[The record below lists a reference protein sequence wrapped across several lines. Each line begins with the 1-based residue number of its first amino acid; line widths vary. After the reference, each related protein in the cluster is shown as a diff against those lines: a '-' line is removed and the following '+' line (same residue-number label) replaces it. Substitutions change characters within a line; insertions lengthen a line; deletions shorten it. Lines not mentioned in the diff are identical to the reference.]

1 MLQINQLSF
10 SYPNEAQDVL
20 TNIDFSLESGK
31 ILAIVGPSGCGK
43 TTLLKLI
50 YGLLTPSQGDI
61 KWHTE
66 VIPNP
71 KDVLVPGFSQMKFV
85 EQDFNLMPY
94 IKVYENMQQHI
105 LHLTEEEREPILKYW
120 LDFLKIQHIETKKAK
135 DLSGGQMQRVAIA
148 KAFIANAELL
158 LLDEPFSNLDTVTKS
173 YLVSDL
179 KRLIKTQS
187 ASAIVVV
194 HHPEDALEIADEV
207 LVLDKG
213 HIAQQD
219 TPQNV
224 YKKPKSKTV
233 ASLFGLANF
242 FTKEEANII
251 LNLDLENFHQIDD
264 YYLIRPHQLKVEN
277 IKTKYVALG
286 ELFLGY
292 TTIQE
297 IETSGKQIW
306 ITKT

>member
-1 MLQINQLSF
+1 MLQVNQLSF
-10 SYPNEAQDVL
+10 SYPNEVQDVL
-20 TNIDFSLESGK
+20 KNIDFSLESGK

-50 YGLLTPSQGDI
+50 YGLLAPSKGDI
-61 KWHTE
+61 KWNSE
-66 VIPNP
+66 AIPNP
-71 KDVLVPGFSQMKFV
+71 KDVLVPGFSKMKFV

-120 LDFLKIQHIETKKAK
+120 LDFLNIQHIETKKAK

-173 YLVSDL
+173 YLISDL
-179 KRLIKTQS
+179 KRIIKEKNT
-187 ASAIVVV
+187 SAIVVV

-213 HIAQQD
+213 QIAQQD

-224 YKKPKSKTV
+224 YIAPKSKTV

-242 FTKEEANII
+242 FTLSEAKNI
-251 LNLDLENFHQIDD
+251 LSLDLEHFSQVEKEI
-264 YYLIRPHQLKVEN
+264 LIRPNQLTADN
-277 IKTKYVALG
+277 LKTKFEVLS

-292 TTIQE
+292 STIQKVE
-297 IETSGKQIW
+297 ASGKHIW
-306 ITKT
+306 ITKS

>member
-1 MLQINQLSF
+1 
-10 SYPNEAQDVL
+10 
-20 TNIDFSLESGK
+20 
-31 ILAIVGPSGCGK
+31 
-43 TTLLKLI
+43 
-50 YGLLTPSQGDI
+50 
-61 KWHTE
+61 
-66 VIPNP
+66 
-71 KDVLVPGFSQMKFV
+71 
-85 EQDFNLMPY
+85 MPY

-179 KRLIKTQS
+179 KRLIKAQS

-251 LNLDLENFHQIDD
+251 LNLDLENFHQINDD
-264 YYLIRPHQLKVEN
+264 YLIRPHQLKVEN

-292 TTIQE
+292 TTIRE

-306 ITKT
+306 ITKA

>member
-1 MLQINQLSF
+1 MLKINQLSF
-10 SYPNEAQDVL
+10 SYPNESQSVL
-20 TNIDFSLESGK
+20 EDITFALEPGK

-50 YGLLTPSQGDI
+50 YGLLAPSSGVV
-61 KWHTE
+61 KWRSET
-66 VIPNP
+66 IPNP
-71 KDVLVPGFSQMKFV
+71 KDVLVPGYSKMKLV

-105 LHLTEEEREPILKYW
+105 LHLSEEEREPILEYW
-120 LDFLKIQHIETKKAK
+120 LDFLNIQHIETKKAK

-179 KRLIKTQS
+179 KHLIKSKGAT
-187 ASAIVVV
+187 AIVVV
-194 HHPEDALEIADEV
+194 HHPEDALEIADEI

-213 HIAQQD
+213 RIAQQD
-219 TPQNV
+219 SPHSIYDKPQ
-224 YKKPKSKTV
+224 SRTV
-233 ASLFGLANF
+233 ASIFGLANY
-242 FTKEEANII
+242 FTTEEAEGI
-251 LNLDLENFHQIDD
+251 LNFKLEDCHLIENN
-264 YYLIRPHQLKVEN
+264 YLIRPHHLTLEN
-277 IKTKYVALG
+277 IKPNHEVLS

-292 TTIQE
+292 STIQK
-297 IETSGKQIW
+297 IITMGKEIW

>member
-1 MLQINQLSF
+1 MLKVNQLGF
-10 SYPNEAQDVL
+10 SYPKEAHRVL
-20 TNIDFSLESGK
+20 DTIDFKLESGK

-50 YGLLTPSQGDI
+50 YGLLAPSKGVVE
-61 KWHTE
+61 WNRE

-71 KDVLVPGFSQMKFV
+71 KDVLVPGFKKMKLV

-120 LDFLKIQHIETKKAK
+120 LDFLNIKHIETKKAK

-148 KAFIANAELL
+148 KAFISNAELL

-173 YLVSDL
+173 YLVSDI
-179 KRLIKTQS
+179 KRLIKAQNAT
-187 ASAIVVV
+187 AIVVV
-194 HHPEDALEIADEV
+194 HHPEDALEIADEI
-207 LVLDKG
+207 LVLNKG
-213 HIAQQD
+213 EIAQRD
-219 TPQNV
+219 TPHKIYEEPN
-224 YKKPKSKTV
+224 SKIV

-242 FTKEEANII
+242 FTEDEANSI
-251 LNLDLENFHQIDD
+251 LNLDLRKKMKVEND
-264 YYLIRPHQLKVEN
+264 YLIRPHQLTSNE
-277 IKTKYVALG
+277 IKTEYKVIT
-286 ELFLGY
+286 ELFLGHS
-292 TTIQE
+292 TIQK
-297 IETSGKQIW
+297 IETSGKHIW

>member
-20 TNIDFSLESGK
+20 KNIDFSLESGK

-71 KDVLVPGFSQMKFV
+71 KDVLVPGFSKMKFV

-135 DLSGGQMQRVAIA
+135 DLSGGQMIKKRIPGEGKMYDFEGDTNEIKEKIRAI
-148 KAFIANAELL
+148 
-158 LLDEPFSNLDTVTKS
+158 
-173 YLVSDL
+173 VSDDM
-179 KRLIKTQS
+179 
-187 ASAIVVV
+187 A
-194 HHPEDALEIADEV
+194 
-207 LVLDKG
+207 
-213 HIAQQD
+213 
-219 TPQNV
+219 
-224 YKKPKSKTV
+224 
-233 ASLFGLANF
+233 
-242 FTKEEANII
+242 EEANWVFDSATQLFQQLMEIG
-251 LNLDLENFHQIDD
+251 LEHTLEPSDT
-264 YYLIRPHQLKVEN
+264 VSE
-277 IKTKYVALG
+277 
-286 ELFLGY
+286 
-292 TTIQE
+292 
-297 IETSGKQIW
+297 
-306 ITKT
+306 

>member
-1 MLQINQLSF
+1 MLKVNQLGF
-10 SYPNEAQDVL
+10 SYPKEAHGVL
-20 TNIDFSLESGK
+20 DTIDFKLESGK

-50 YGLLTPSQGDI
+50 YGLLAPSKGKVD
-61 KWHTE
+61 WNSE

-71 KDVLVPGFSQMKFV
+71 KDVLVPGFKKMKLV

-120 LDFLKIQHIETKKAK
+120 LDFLNIKHIETKKAK

-148 KAFIANAELL
+148 KAFIAEAELL

-173 YLVSDL
+173 YLVSDI
-179 KRLIKTQS
+179 KRLIKAQKST
-187 ASAIVVV
+187 AIVVV
-194 HHPEDALEIADEV
+194 HHPEDALEIADEI
-207 LVLDKG
+207 LVLNKG
-213 HIAQQD
+213 DIAQHD
-219 TPQNV
+219 TPHKV
-224 YKKPKSKTV
+224 YEEPNSKTV

-242 FTKEEANII
+242 FTEDEAKTVLNIDVK
-251 LNLDLENFHQIDD
+251 NKVKVENE
-264 YYLIRPHQLKVEN
+264 YLIRPHQLTSDN
-277 IKTKYVALG
+277 IKAEYKVMS

-292 TTIQE
+292 STIQK
-297 IETSGKQIW
+297 IETSEKQIW